1 MLDVMAGGMAVT
13 WRELDEE
20 WPWSRVLRAY
30 EAVQRRRFYDAHPVA
45 YLHSSYIAAHLKK
58 GKTPPTPEDLILP
71 AALPSDVRRRLRGAE
86 PVYSPEVVAAFTLAR
101 SLGLTGNAHLAAFG
115 VDELRA
121 SGWGREEA

>member
-20 WPWSRVLRAY
+20 WPWSRVLRAH

-58 GKTPPTPEDLILP
+58 GHRPPRVLDLIHP
-71 AALPSDVRRRLRGAE
+71 AALPLSIREAEKRAE
-86 PVYSPEVVAAFTLAR
+86 PVFSAEVVAAFTLAR

>member
-45 YLHSSYIAAHLKK
+45 YLHASFITANSKK
-58 GKTPPTPEDLILP
+58 GRKPPRATDLILP
-71 AALPSDVRRRLRGAE
+71 GALPTELRRETARAE
-86 PVYSPEVVAAFTLAR
+86 AVYSPEVVRAFTLAR
-101 SLGLTGNAHLAAFG
+101 SLGFTGNAHLAAFG